1 MLLPELYYYFCQK
14 INQNMYKFQNV
25 NISLSKKTPSSR
37 WLLTSVSNNMGG
49 TLGIVCKHK
58 KYGTLLY
65 YKNGYILR
73 ALSIALG
80 ITQYTKRSEN
90 ALREDYSEVLKSVPH
105 PRSKEELT
113 DKDILQACM
122 ALNSKINQQ
131 INSLIKHYQKD
142 PLLCARFS
150 PEALIKQLDPLLIQ
164 CIQALTK
171 PVRRRRRLFSHQE
184 PLETSVNSTK

>member
-1 MLLPELYYYFCQK
+1 
-14 INQNMYKFQNV
+14 
-25 NISLSKKTPSSR
+25 
-37 WLLTSVSNNMGG
+37 MGG

-65 YKNGYILR
+65 YKNGDILR
-73 ALSIALG
+73 ALSKALG

-90 ALREDYSEVLKSVPH
+90 ALREDYSEVVKSVSH

-131 INSLIKHYQKD
+131 INSVIKHYQKD

-171 PVRRRRRLFSHQE
+171 PVQQRRRLFSHQE
-184 PLETSVNSTK
+184 PLETSGTVQSKTIKQLYCLSTIFFCTNPQCNMPLHYLLSDAILCLGGGLN